1 MRIKNTDRRTLIE
14 AYNSM
19 KECECQQQGAINQPS
34 QANNERVDMIIN
46 NLVVLNNK
54 TAELVKY
61 IQTAIDSGEEIEEW
75 VSEKIAV
82 ATNSIS
88 NINDYYIKYSNP
100 QQQQVASLMGGAA
113 STTTGLNLQP
123 STLAA
128 SFPLKTNMPPVT
140 IAI

>member
-1 MRIKNTDRRTLIE
+1 MRIKNTDRRTLVE
-14 AYNSM
+14 AYNSIR
-19 KECECQQQGAINQPS
+19 ECECQPQGVTSQSS
-34 QANNERVDMIIN
+34 QANSERVDMIIN

-54 TAELVKY
+54 TADLVKY
-61 IQTAIDSGEEIEEW
+61 VQAAIDNGEEIEEW

-88 NINDYYIKYSNP
+88 NINDYYIKYSNN
-100 QQQQVASLMGGAA
+100 QQQQIASLMGGPTSNA
-113 STTTGLNLQP
+113 TGLNLQP
-123 STLAA
+123 STMAA